1 MNHFVMYYEK
11 CLKQLIF
18 YTEAQIFRM
27 LVTNRETTL
36 KESTRLMDSKFVSMF
51 QGHFPDTQLS
61 ECIQFVLQYI
71 SLKKERNDKQH
82 ANLKQVFITYTG
94 MDLIQEATEGNN
106 NF

>member
-18 YTEAQIFRM
+18 YIEAQIFRM
-27 LVTNRETTL
+27 LVTNREKTL
-36 KESTRLMDSKFVSMF
+36 KESTRLMDSKFVTMF
-51 QGHFPDTQLS
+51 QGHFPDTHLS

-94 MDLIQEATEGNN
+94 MYLIQEATEGNN